1 MGAQARAAEAS
12 IVLEERKFVY
22 VKYWKPMGVTCTSDP
37 SDPSNVIAAGGF
49 NLFPQRL
56 FTVGRLDKDS
66 TGLLLL
72 TSGIPPSLPSFL
84 PSRLL
89 FLFILQRD

>member
-12 IVLEERKFVY
+12 VVLEERKFIY
-22 VKYWKPMGVTCTSDP
+22 VKYWKPVGVTCTSDP

-49 NLFPQRL
+49 QLFPQRL

-72 TSGIPPSLPSFL
+72 TSGEPHSFYSSLIGHSH
-84 PSRLL
+84 
-89 FLFILQRD
+89 